1 MAGNYWATKTQSLK
15 VQTGSAIPGISL
27 ILQMSNSVKYFDITS
42 AWSADPFCKCPRK
55 RSGLLWEGRYKISPI
70 DTDAYRQFV
79 EQADG
84 SPSDELIR
92 AAINSNKLTG
102 SSKFVDEIES
112 RIGIRVETRKPG
124 RPN

>member
-1 MAGNYWATKTQSLK
+1 MDKPESYEWSSYSAR
-15 VQTGSAIPGISL
+15 VGSSHCHWLDEPDTFRGLAVSH
-27 ILQMSNSVKYFDITS
+27 QMRV
-42 AWSADPFCKCPRK
+42 
-55 RSGLLWEGRYKISPI
+55 E
-70 DTDAYRQFV
+70 AYRKFV

-102 SSKFVDEIES
+102 GGKFVDEIEN

-124 RPN
+124 RPTTEK